1 MTRTS
6 RAASITR
13 APRWVHALA
22 VLSLAAA
29 LVPLSAGHLGA
40 QDLYEVERE
49 VDDLQERLD
58 TATQRFE
65 DVRSRVEATEAELAQ
80 LQERA
85 QKLEAQA
92 AEADEALADRARDAF
107 KYGGDTV
114 IATMLS
120 SEGVE
125 GAVERAQFL
134 EVLSGR
140 DRGQLEQALALRSQL
155 DQTEKLIE
163 DRAAEL
169 AALEAQLAEQREV
182 LDEQLTSKQALA
194 ADLRAIAARQRTIN
208 NNVQNGVYACIHD
221 ANSFV
226 DSWGAP
232 RSGGRAHKGVDVM
245 APYGVPVYAFT
256 HGRISRLTSGGLG
269 GISLYLWGDD
279 GNEYFYTHLAGY
291 ADGVHVGMR
300 VEAGQKI
307 AINGDTGNARG
318 TPHVHFELH
327 PGGGGAINPYPYMRA
342 AC

>member
-1 MTRTS
+1 MTRTP

-13 APRWVHALA
+13 APRWVHVLA

-29 LVPLSAGHLGA
+29 LVPLSAGGLGA
-40 QDLYEVERE
+40 QDLDEVERE

-58 TATQRFE
+58 AATQRFE
-65 DVRSRVEATEAELAQ
+65 DVRARVEATEAELAQ

-92 AEADEALADRARDAF
+92 AEADAALADRARDAF
-107 KYGGDTV
+107 KYGGDSV

-155 DQTEKLIE
+155 DQTEQLIE
-163 DRAAEL
+163 DRAEQL
-169 AALEAQLAEQREV
+169 ATLEAQLAEEREV

-194 ADLRAIAARQRTIN
+194 ADLRAIAARQREIN
-208 NNVQNGVYACIHD
+208 NSVQSGVYACIHD

-245 APYGVPVYAFT
+245 APYGAPVYAFT
-256 HGRISRLTSGGLG
+256 HGRISRLSSGGLG

-291 ADGVHVGMR
+291 ADGVHVGQR

-307 AINGDTGNARG
+307 AVNGDTGNARG